1 MQGQPERRR
10 HARFPFERHLE
21 IWAIDQVDPQVDP
34 MVVRAHDISESGF
47 SFLSETQL
55 PIGQEIVLGLRDVD
69 DLLVKAQVRS
79 VRFDGQHF
87 VVGAERIG
95 TA

>member
-21 IWAIDQVDPQVDP
+21 IWAIDQVDP

-79 VRFDGQHF
+79 VRYDGEHF